1 LRLLLLFIV
10 FICGCRFYSLSLFVV
25 AAFIR
30 FLYLW
35 LPLFF
40 YHLYLQSFVVLHFT
54 KLISAR

>member
-1 LRLLLLFIV
+1 LRHLLLSIV
-10 FICGCRFYSLSLFVV
+10 FICGCRFYSLSLFVA

-40 YHLYLQSFVVLHFT
+40 TTFICSLLSYCILQN
-54 KLISAR
+54 